1 MDANI
6 NLLAHKK
13 GNIFS
18 SERTLARARLLAVS
32 CVGLLLSSGIG
43 AFLLTHINTPESLKA
58 QQVVLTQQLMQ
69 SKDTAVAQLELLD
82 RLNHI
87 QTIVSN
93 RSSLQDNIALIEKQI
108 PEGVKV
114 NTLELDNKQL
124 NLSVNSPDLTAID
137 KLISNMTA
145 LLHTQKIIKSM
156 TITDVSADQK
166 IGKYILSI
174 DAKL

>member
-18 SERTLARARLLAVS
+18 SERTLARVRLIAVS
-32 CVGLLLSSGIG
+32 CVGLLISSGIG

-58 QQVVLTQQLMQ
+58 QQTVLTQQLMQ
-69 SKDTAVAQLELLD
+69 SKNTAVAQLELLD

-87 QTIVSN
+87 QTIINN
-93 RSSLQDNIALIEKQI
+93 RSSLQDNIAAIEKQI
-108 PEGVKV
+108 PDGMTV
-114 NTLELDNKQL
+114 NTLELDSKQL
-124 NLSVNSPDLTAID
+124 NMSVSSPDLTAID
-137 KLISNMTA
+137 KLISNMTN
-145 LLHTQKIIKSM
+145 LLHAQKIIKSM

-166 IGKYILSI
+166 TGRYILSI
-174 DAKL
+174 GAKL